1 MKTIVLILSL
11 VILVSICHLVLAQDE
26 KGWLGAVFTADQCL
40 KIQPGVYEV
49 KRKLCRI
56 RYRIT
61 RHEKTFTING
71 TLDFNKKFVP
81 TRPRR
86 IELEVLFM
94 DSGYVCRR
102 QVTLEIMVTELPVSF
117 SVATDHTAEPQ
128 YIRTYYTLYYQ

>member
-1 MKTIVLILSL
+1 MKATCLTLSL
-11 VILVSICHLVLAQDE
+11 LILVSICHLALAQDE

-40 KIQPGVYEV
+40 KIQPGEVEV

-56 RYRIT
+56 KYRIT
-61 RHEKTFTING
+61 RHNKTFTING
-71 TLDFNKKFVP
+71 TLEFNKKFVP

-102 QVTLEIMVTELPVSF
+102 QVNLEKTVTGLPVTFTVSADQI
-117 SVATDHTAEPQ
+117 STPQ
-128 YIRTYYTLYYQ
+128 YIRTYYILHYQ